1 MAKNKKRVKIP
12 RSKTYK
18 NKPVFEYYMCTC
30 EKNKKDRDFLKEVKN
45 VDFGEIEK
53 NEIFFATQ
61 MIDSNAHADFV
72 NYISTCVMSYNKL
85 TDLIINY
92 LFIYEEVGDDF
103 LKQMDISYKQEMVGK
118 EPLDDMVKM
127 PLYRFSLFQDNQI
140 FILKRNIN
148 GDKFTHVDFGE
159 IEKIFDKIMIDFTI
173 ISVFLSLKNENKK
186 TPTYN
191 ETVEEYL
198 KNKISYE

>member
-1 MAKNKKRVKIP
+1 MAKNKKRVKVP

-18 NKPVFEYYMCTC
+18 NKPVFEYYICTC
-30 EKNKKDRDFLKEVKN
+30 GETKTDRDFLKQIKN
-45 VDFGEIEK
+45 VDYEEIEK
-53 NEIFFATQ
+53 NEIFFATK
-61 MIDSNAHADFV
+61 MIDSSTHADFV
-72 NYISTCVMSYNKL
+72 NDIEGCGLSYSKL
-85 TDLIINY
+85 TDLMIEF

-103 LKQMDISYKQEMVGK
+103 LNHIENLFKEMMNGNDPFDEISKK
-118 EPLDDMVKM
+118 PIF
-127 PLYRFSLFQDNQI
+127 RFSLFQDNQI